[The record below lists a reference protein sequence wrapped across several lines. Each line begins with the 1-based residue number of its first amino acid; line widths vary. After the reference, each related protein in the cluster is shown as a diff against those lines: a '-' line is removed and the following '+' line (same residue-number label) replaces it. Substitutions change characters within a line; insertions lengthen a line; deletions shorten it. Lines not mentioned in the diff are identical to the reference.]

1 MTASAQTAPHRADL
15 HTHTALCRHATGTP
29 EEYLAAARKAGLAY
43 WGVSDHFP
51 APAGYDAAFRMDPS
65 ELPRYIGILKSLR
78 EAAQGTPLRVLAAAE
93 FDYVPGRM
101 DEVFAALEPFRS
113 EFDYLIGSVHYVG
126 DFAFDDPDKVGEW
139 PRYGVDAVW
148 DGYLADLRAFVE
160 LGGFNVMAHSD
171 LPKKFGFRHSRPETV
186 LRRMTEICECAA
198 AKGIC
203 LELNT
208 AGLRVPAKEIYPA
221 AELLRAAF
229 RAGMKITLGSDA
241 HKPEQIAY
249 AFDEAAALARSV
261 GWTAHT
267 AFVRG
272 EPVELPL

>member
-1 MTASAQTAPHRADL
+1 MNAAHNPPRADL
-15 HTHTALCRHATGTP
+15 HTHTALCKHASGAP
-29 EEYLAAARKAGLAY
+29 EEYLAVARKAGLAF

-51 APAGYDAAFRMDPS
+51 APAGYDAAFRMAPA
-65 ELPRYIGILKSLR
+65 ELPQYFDILNALR
-78 EAAQGTPLRVLAAAE
+78 AAASGTDLQVLAAVE

-101 DEVFAALEPFRS
+101 DEVFAALAPFRS
-113 EFDYLIGSVHYVG
+113 QFDYLIGSVHYVG
-126 DFAFDDPDKVGEW
+126 DFAFDDPDKLDDW

-148 DGYLADLRAFVE
+148 DGYLADLQAFVE

-171 LPKKFGFRHSRPETV
+171 LPKKFGFRHSDPASV
-186 LRRMTEICECAA
+186 LRRMTEIYECAA

-208 AGLRVPAKEIYPA
+208 AGLRVAAEEIYPA
-221 AELLRAAF
+221 PDLLRAAF

-241 HKPEQIAY
+241 HKPEHVAY
-249 AFDEAAALARSV
+249 AFDRAAELARSI
-261 GWTAHT
+261 GWTTHT

-272 EPVELPL
+272 EAVELPL

>member
-1 MTASAQTAPHRADL
+1 MSAMHDTPRRADL
-15 HTHTALCRHATGTP
+15 HTHTTLCKHASGAP
-29 EEYLAAARKAGLAY
+29 EEYLAAAQKAGLAY

-51 APAGYDAAFRMDPS
+51 APAGYDAAFRMAPADLS
-65 ELPRYIGILKSLR
+65 RYFEIIDSLR
-78 EAAQGTPLRVLAAAE
+78 EAADGSSLTILAAAE

-101 DEVFAALEPFRS
+101 DEVFAALEPLRPK
-113 EFDYLIGSVHYVG
+113 FDYLLGSVHYVG
-126 DFAFDDPDKVGEW
+126 EFAFDDPDKLDEW

-148 DGYLADLRAFVE
+148 DGYLACLKDFVD

-171 LPKKFGFRHSRPETV
+171 LPKKFGFRHSNPETV
-186 LRRMTEICECAA
+186 LARMTEIYECAA

-208 AGLRVPAKEIYPA
+208 AGLRVAAKEIYPA

-241 HKPEQIAY
+241 HKPEHIAY
-249 AFDEAAALARSV
+249 AFDDAAALARSI
-261 GWTAHT
+261 GWTTHT

-272 EPVELPL
+272 TPIELPL

>member
-1 MTASAQTAPHRADL
+1 MSAMQETTPRADL
-15 HTHTALCRHATGTP
+15 HTHTALCKHASGTP
-29 EEYLAAARKAGLAY
+29 EEYLSAAQKAGLAY

-51 APAGYDAAFRMDPS
+51 APAGYDAEFRMAPGD
-65 ELPRYIGILKSLR
+65 LPRYFEILRSLR
-78 EAAQGTPLRVLAAAE
+78 EAARGTSLHILAAAE

-101 DEVFAALEPFRS
+101 DEVFAALDPLRP

-126 DFAFDDPDKVGEW
+126 DFAFDDPDKIAEW

-148 DGYLADLRAFVE
+148 DGYLTDLLAFVK

-171 LPKKFGFRHSRPETV
+171 LPKKFGFRPSKPETV
-186 LRRMTEICECAA
+186 LRRMTEIYECAA

-208 AGLRVPAKEIYPA
+208 AGLRVAADEIYPS

-241 HKPEQIAY
+241 HKPEHIAY
-249 AFDEAAALARSV
+249 AFDATAALARSI
-261 GWTAHT
+261 GWTTHT